1 MYVSGGAHTIG
12 YMYLRQSNQKRADG
26 SVLSHLQIAENV
38 WDPVKKRSRVRILH
52 NCGRS
57 DDPKA
62 AERLR
67 RLARSIL
74 KRCSPEE
81 LVADDPSL
89 RVVDTWPYGD
99 VYVLEHLWRRAGM
112 PELISES
119 LDNRKF
125 EFSIERAL
133 FAMVANRACAPSS
146 KLYCHEQ
153 WLAEDVRIE
162 GCEALELHHL
172 YRAMDFLEAHKEA
185 LEEGLYFRMADLL
198 NLDVEVVFYD
208 TTSLHFEVDEEDTGV
223 GEGDEVRGSRAAGA
237 KTYRAVRK
245 RGKSKNGR
253 GDVPQV
259 MVGLAVTR
267 DGFPVRHWVFPGNT
281 VDVTT
286 VAKVKA
292 DLRGWRLNRCV
303 FVGDAGMVS
312 AENLR
317 TLARGGGRYIVCMP
331 VHRGGEVDTEVVSRR
346 GRYREVAENLQVKE
360 VVVGEGERRRRY
372 VVCFNPRE
380 AERQHNHRAQVLT
393 ELEAELAT
401 VRECTGGEH
410 SKRVCELRASGRYG
424 RYIRLT
430 DTGRPVI
437 DRAKVKAAERMDGKF
452 VVHSNDDTLSAED
465 MALGYKQ
472 LQRVEQAWRQLKSG
486 LRLRPVYHRA
496 VHRIHAHIALTVIAL
511 LLERMAEHA
520 CADTWRNIRDDLKG
534 IQLAQLIGSNGTLWQ
549 VTEPRPSASKRLKSL
564 QISPPPPI
572 LKLA

>member
-1 MYVSGGAHTIG
+1 
-12 YMYLRQSNQKRADG
+12 MYLRQSNQKRADG

-38 WDPVKKRSRVRILH
+38 WDPVKKRSRVRIIH
-52 NCGRS
+52 NCGRG

-62 AERLR
+62 TERLR

-81 LVADDPSL
+81 LVANDPSL
-89 RVVDTWPYGD
+89 RVVDSWPYGD
-99 VYVLEHLWRRAGM
+99 VYVLEHLWRRVGL
-112 PELISES
+112 PELIGSL

-125 EFSIERAL
+125 EFSVERAL

-162 GCEALELHHL
+162 GCESLELHHL

-208 TTSLHFEVDEEDTGV
+208 TTSLHFETDEEDTGV
-223 GEGDEVRGSRAAGA
+223 GEHDEVRGSQAAGA
-237 KTYRAVRK
+237 KRYRAPRK

-286 VAKVKA
+286 VAQVKA
-292 DLRGWRLNRCV
+292 DLKGWRLNRCV

-317 TLARGGGRYIVCMP
+317 MLARGGGRYIVCMP
-331 VHRGGEVDTEVVSRR
+331 VHPGGEVDKEVVSRR

-380 AERQHNHRAQVLT
+380 AERQRTHRAQVLT

-401 VRECTGGEH
+401 MRACSGTEH

-430 DTGRPVI
+430 GTGRPVI
-437 DRAKVKAAERMDGKF
+437 DRAKVKAAERLDGKF

-486 LRLRPVYHRA
+486 LRLRPVYHRV
-496 VHRIHAHIALTVIAL
+496 VHRIHAHIALTVIGL

-520 CADTWRNIRDDLKG
+520 CGDTWRNIRDDLKG
-534 IQLAQLIGSNGTLWQ
+534 VQLAQLIGSNGTLWQ
-549 VTEPRPSASKRLKSL
+549 VTEPRPSASNRLKSL
-564 QISPPPPI
+564 QIKPPPPI
-572 LKLA
+572 LKLT